1 MSTAILASGTG
12 TNAMNGDF
20 SGFSPKW
27 ADFPAYIIGI
37 TEDIWEGRAVRSLDE
52 SYTRDVIVRT
62 PAGITRGN
70 EAVKNATMATLC
82 ECPDRQLY
90 GEDVIWSGDAET
102 GYLSSHRLVTTG
114 THTGHGFFGPPTG
127 KSFTIRVIADCAAK
141 EDAIYDEWLV
151 RDNGGIVRQLG
162 FEPAEFAR
170 RLIEREGGSETASK
184 PFSPD
189 RDVEGL
195 YHGRGN
201 ANEWGERYAGI
212 LRDIM
217 GTAFDAIRRSYDRA
231 CQVEYAGAVSGVSH
245 AAVEGFW
252 LGLRSAFPSATFAI
266 HHQIGR
272 DDPMMS
278 PRSAIRWS
286 LTGKHDGW
294 GMFGPP
300 TGAPVHV
307 MGISHAEFGP
317 WGLRRE
323 CALVDEV
330 AIWKQIHLHTG
341 G

>member
-1 MSTAILASGTG
+1 MSATVLAGG
-12 TNAMNGDF
+12 AGADDMNGAF

-37 TEDIWEGRAVRSLDE
+37 TEDIWEGRAVRSLDW
-52 SYTRDVIVRT
+52 SYAPDVIVRT
-62 PAGITRGN
+62 PSGITQGN
-70 EAVKNATMATLC
+70 ETVKNGTMATLH
-82 ECPDRQLY
+82 EVPDRQLY

-114 THTGHGFFGPPTG
+114 THTAHGFFGPPTG
-127 KSFTIRVIADCAAK
+127 RSFTIRVIADCAAK
-141 EDAIYDEWLV
+141 QDAIYDEWLV

-162 FEPAEFAR
+162 MEPDHFAR
-170 RLIEREGGSETASK
+170 MVIEREGGPERCAK
-184 PFSPD
+184 PFGPE
-189 RDVEGL
+189 RDVAGL

-201 ANEWGERYAGI
+201 ANEWGQRYASI
-212 LRDIM
+212 LDDIM
-217 GTAFDAIRRSYDRA
+217 GKAFDVIRRSYDRA
-231 CQVEYAGAVSGVSH
+231 CQVEYAGAVSGLSH
-245 AAVEGFW
+245 GSVENFW
-252 LGLRSAFPSATFAI
+252 LGLRSAFPSAAFVI
-266 HHQIGR
+266 HHRIGR
-272 DDPMMS
+272 HDPMMP
-278 PRSAIRWS
+278 PRAAIRWS

-330 AIWKQIHLHTG
+330 AIWKQIRLHTG
-341 G
+341 A